1 MFLILINCSSINPVT
16 HQNTSL
22 TGIACA
28 GPYIWFYT
36 LQVFEIFFF
45 FLLIRGPTILFCTGG
60 PTNYIACPAWKI
72 GPAGFLVSCISRA
85 RQGGPRPSLLLPVVH
100 AAGLVG
106 LGLGCPAHTHS
117 SLFIHP
123 SSPCPLVSPCSPTL
137 PASAWQPSSGPLA
150 PPAASLFPF
159 PAVMVEA
166 LCICEFAVM
175 NMDTVFSSMEIT
187 VACLNPKK

>member
-1 MFLILINCSSINPVT
+1 MT

-36 LQVFEIFFF
+36 LQVFEVLFF
-45 FLLIRGPTILFCTGG
+45 FLIRDPTILFCTGG
-60 PTNYIACPAWKI
+60 PTNYISCPAWKI
-72 GPAGFLVSCISRA
+72 GPAGFLVSRISRA
-85 RQGGPRPSLLLPVVH
+85 RQGGPRLSLLLPVVH
-100 AAGLVG
+100 AVGLVG
-106 LGLGCPAHTHS
+106 LGLGHPVHTHS

-123 SSPCPLVSPCSPTL
+123 SSPCPLVSPCAPPL

-175 NMDTVFSSMEIT
+175 SMDTVFSSMEIT